1 MHAATVRPFP
11 GVSLRRE
18 QGFVEECE
26 MRTVTDVDA
35 RADVAAETFEAVEL
49 ELALDMQDLTQSDF
63 ETCVRAAAAVVGG
76 ELLFDM
82 PSDGSVDDASRIA
95 AVRFEGQDRDSIVFA
110 VLNAEGDIIRVSG
123 REEIGDRFH
132 GFARAFV
139 GVLTRIRD
147 DLPFGHTS
155 AEGTA

>member
-1 MHAATVRPFP
+1 MRIEADIDAGQDRAADTI
-11 GVSLRRE
+11 
-18 QGFVEECE
+18 
-26 MRTVTDVDA
+26 
-35 RADVAAETFEAVEL
+35 EAVEL

-63 ETCVRAAAAVVGG
+63 ETCVRAAATVVGG
-76 ELLFDM
+76 ELLFDI
-82 PSDGSVDDASRIA
+82 PADGSVEDASRIA
-95 AVRFEGQDRDSIVFA
+95 AVRIAGENRDNIVFA
-110 VLNAEGDIIRVSG
+110 VLNGSGDNIRVSG

-155 AEGTA
+155 PEGTA